1 VTGTPTD
8 APYRRYRRHRR
19 RWPYLT
25 AAGLLVVAVIVGW
38 QLWRVPWV
46 SATTPGPDAF
56 VSSQTPVVK
65 LQVRNLQEL
74 VDVRVFFAGRD
85 VTEATTLSGDRLSF
99 APPDDLA
106 DGTYVVRFSARA
118 SNLFRRSIVQEWH
131 FTVDTVEPTLDVD
144 PLLREG
150 KIRTDPAVFTGASEP
165 GAVVTAAVDEI
176 AESVTVDDDGAYRIE
191 MTLPEG
197 PAEVA
202 LTATDKAGN
211 SVARTLSL
219 YVDPSP
225 PTLRVTR
232 LDRTV
237 DTNSLTVRVSAEDGA
252 RAPEVIATLDDEP
265 VELEGSPA
273 KGKLKFSGLAEGRHT
288 LVVTATD
295 RGGNST
301 SDTQVFTV
309 DSTERFGAATLM
321 RGARGKDVRQLQVRL
336 AQFDVY
342 GGGNTGQ
349 FGEQTEAAVLA
360 FQEKFGLTADGI
372 VGPRMLM
379 ALSGHVV
386 VDLSELK
393 LYLYKDGELAKTY
406 RVAAGAPEF
415 PTPTGTFAVTSKV
428 MNPTWYPPNSE
439 WAKDAEPIPPGIENP
454 LGTRWIGTSAPA
466 VGIHGT
472 PSPGSIGTY
481 ASHGCIRMYISDVE
495 ELFEKVA
502 VGMPVLIRR

>member
-1 VTGTPTD
+1 MTGTPTEV
-8 APYRRYRRHRR
+8 PYRRYGHRRR
-19 RWPYLT
+19 RWPYLA
-25 AAGLLVVAVIVGW
+25 AAGFCVVAVIVGW

-46 SATTPGPDAF
+46 SATTPGADAF
-56 VSSQTPVVK
+56 VSSQSPVVT
-65 LQVRNLQEL
+65 LRVRNLQEL
-74 VDVRVFFAGRD
+74 ADVRVFFAGRD
-85 VTEATTLSGDRLSF
+85 VTEATTLQGDQLSF

-106 DGTYVVRFSARA
+106 DGTYIVRFSARA
-118 SNLFRRSIVQEWH
+118 FNLFRRHIVQEWR
-131 FTVDTVEPTLDVD
+131 FTVDTVDPTLDVD

-150 KIRTDPAVFTGASEP
+150 KITTEPAVFTGESEP
-165 GAVVTAAVDEI
+165 GAVVSARVGDLAAS
-176 AESVTVDDDGAYRIE
+176 ESVPAGGSFRLE

-197 PAEVA
+197 PAEVV
-202 LTATDKAGN
+202 LTAIDRAGN
-211 SVARTLSL
+211 RVSRTLSL
-219 YVDPSP
+219 YVDPTP
-225 PTLRVTR
+225 PTLEVTR

-237 DTNSLTVRVSAEDGA
+237 DANALTVKVAADDGA
-252 RAPEVIATLDDEP
+252 RAPEVLATLDDEP
-265 VELEGSPA
+265 VELEGPPA
-273 KGKLKFSGLAEGRHT
+273 KGRLKLHGLTEGRHT

-295 RGGNST
+295 RGGNTT

-309 DSTERFGAATLM
+309 DSTERFGAATLT

-336 AQFDVY
+336 AQFGMFD
-342 GGGNTGQ
+342 GDNTGQ
-349 FGEQTEAAVLA
+349 FGEHTEAAVLA
-360 FQEKFGLTADGI
+360 FQKRFGLTADGI

-406 RVAAGAPEF
+406 RVATGAPEF

-428 MNPTWYPPNSE
+428 MDPTWYPPDSE

-472 PSPGSIGTY
+472 PDSGSIGTY